1 MKQYLNIDELADF
14 LNLSKSK
21 LYEMTSKRKIPFLRV
36 GRRVLFD
43 PERIERWMAEREVKG
58 VEA

>member
-1 MKQYLNIDELADF
+1 MKAYLNIDELADC
-14 LNLSKSK
+14 LNLSKGK

-43 PERIERWMAEREVKG
+43 PERIERWMATQEVKG
-58 VEA
+58 APA